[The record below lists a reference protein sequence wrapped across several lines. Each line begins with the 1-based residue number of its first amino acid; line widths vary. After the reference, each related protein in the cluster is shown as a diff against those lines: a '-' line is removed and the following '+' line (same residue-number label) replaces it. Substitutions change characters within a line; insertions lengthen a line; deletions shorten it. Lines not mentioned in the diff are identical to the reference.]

1 MPYDY
6 VDIRED
12 EAGRLRVKEINDGN
26 ESVPTL
32 VFGDGSTLTEPS
44 SAVLF
49 SHLESMGQDFAPQT
63 TSDRLFILLG
73 NPLISA
79 FGMGLGI
86 VGWMVDSLPV
96 IILGFFLIVLPIV
109 VRNFRK

>member
-49 SHLESMGQDFAPQT
+49 SHLESMGQDIAPLT
-63 TSDRLFILLG
+63 TPDRLFILLG

-79 FGMGLGI
+79 FGTGLGI
-86 VGWMVDSLPV
+86 VGWMVASLPV
-96 IILGFFLIVLPIV
+96 AIFGVFLIVLPII